1 MMLVS
6 TARYSD
12 QRTLWPNS
20 GRHVLAQY
28 TDEHLVVYQAY
39 RPSIAEYAVAHQRF
53 GGEFSFSRMSWIKP
67 GFLWMMYRSGWAT
80 KQDQEVVL
88 ALFVQRSAF
97 VSILEQAVPST
108 FWSGSYPSEA
118 DWKGAVSR
126 SDVRLQWDPDHEPTG
141 GPLPRR
147 AIQIGVRGA
156 VLRSLMTEWLLGIED
171 LTEFVAEQ
179 RGRIAND
186 PGGLVTPE
194 ERVFPVPYELASR
207 IGVERAPGG

>member
-1 MMLVS
+1 MLVS
-6 TARYSD
+6 TARYCD
-12 QRTLWPNS
+12 QRTLWPKA
-20 GRHVLAQY
+20 GRHILAQY

-39 RPSIAEYAVAHQRF
+39 RPSIAAYAVAHQRF

-88 ALFVQRSAF
+88 ALFVRRAAF
-97 VSILEQAVPST
+97 VSIQEQAVPST
-108 FWSGSYPSEA
+108 FWPGSYPSET
-118 DWKGAVSR
+118 DWKRAVAR
-126 SDVRLQWDPDHEPTG
+126 SDVRLQWDPDHGPGG

-179 RGRIAND
+179 RGKIASD
-186 PGGLVTPE
+186 PGALVTPE
-194 ERVFPVPYELASR
+194 ERVFPVPNELASR
-207 IGVERAPGG
+207 IGVEREPGS